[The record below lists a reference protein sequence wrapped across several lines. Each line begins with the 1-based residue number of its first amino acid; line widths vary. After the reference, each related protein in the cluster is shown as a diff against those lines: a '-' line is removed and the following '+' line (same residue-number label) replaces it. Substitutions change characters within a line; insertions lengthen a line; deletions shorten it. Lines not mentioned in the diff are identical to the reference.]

1 MGAPTACETAGVPNI
16 SYNGS
21 TVSACPN
28 TFIVSSRI
36 NWVPYFEYALGCVA
50 NGTAIDTDWS
60 GSLENGAVE
69 LTDLGTAAAE
79 GTQDAINAAKDEIIA
94 GTLHTFDISTFTV
107 KGETLESYE
116 ADVDTD
122 ADYTPDHEVVSD
134 GYFHESGEGFRSAP
148 YFDVQIDGI
157 TLLDTAF

>member
-1 MGAPTACETAGVPNI
+1 M
-16 SYNGS
+16 
-21 TVSACPN
+21 
-28 TFIVSSRI
+28 
-36 NWVPYFEYALGCVA
+36 
-50 NGTAIDTDWS
+50 
-60 GSLENGAVE
+60 ENGAVE
-69 LTDLGTAAAE
+69 LTELGSAAAE
-79 GTQDAINAAKDEIIA
+79 GTQEAIDAAKAELIA
-94 GTLHTFDISTFTV
+94 GNVHVFDISTFTV
-107 KGETLESYE
+107 NGATLDSYE